1 MAQRIDVQYVQFY
14 TGGNAAPKI
23 TPAKPVREMPLPRVK
38 KHKVH
43 RIYVDPVATLG
54 VMVAVCMLV
63 MMAVGVFRLQKV
75 RQQNEVLL
83 EHIQELE
90 KKNEELQ
97 IEYAAG
103 YTLGEIQQA
112 ALELGM
118 VPKEEVPAIP
128 IQVQLPQPQEEP
140 GNLWQRVGT
149 FIAELFS

>member
-14 TGGNAAPKI
+14 TGGNAAPKV

-54 VMVAVCMLV
+54 VIVAVCMLI
-63 MMAVGVFRLQKV
+63 MMTVGVFRLQKV
-75 RQQNEVLL
+75 RQQNEALL
-83 EHIQELE
+83 KHVQSLQQQ
-90 KKNEELQ
+90 NEELQ
-97 IEYAAG
+97 KEYAAG
-103 YTLGEIQQA
+103 YTLREIQQA

-118 VPKEEVPAIP
+118 IPKEEATATP
-128 IQVQLPQPQEEP
+128 IQVQLPQPQEET
-140 GNLWQRVGT
+140 GNLWHRMGT